1 MRFLTNS
8 VAEIFEVELEG
19 PWGTD
24 PGWGAKFDSEIGDF
38 IPDWSEIPKA
48 TLAQGTLNLAFMS
61 SCIKA
66 IFPIK

>member
-38 IPDWSEIPKA
+38 IPDWEGFTKES
-48 TLAQGTLNLAFMS
+48 Q
-61 SCIKA
+61 
-66 IFPIK
+66 